1 MKKESEH
8 VINFCASTQY
18 STHSAASLI
27 FKDIYFSYND
37 HQSKPPTF
45 RIISFL
51 QLLLLKISPQEQ
63 MIHL

>member
-8 VINFCASTQY
+8 VINFCVNILYSASTISY
-18 STHSAASLI
+18 IYGHVLSLQ
-27 FKDIYFSYND
+27 ND